1 MISLLANQT
10 KQGVN
15 HRR

>member
-15 HRR
+15 HWR